1 MSSILDTFT
10 ILFEGDTAGLKK
22 DSKEVAKIT
31 GDLESKLEKS
41 SKTTAKLGTSFTGLV
56 STLAGV
62 VAGFVG
68 VTAAFGGMQRIAT
81 DTDRLG
87 LFAREIGL
95 SVSEVSLW
103 SNAVVSA
110 GGDAGSFQS
119 AIKNLN
125 SQLLQLA
132 TTGNAPILDI
142 LKQIPIGYATASGK
156 LKAPL
161 QLLRDI
167 GAQLRDL
174 PAPRRTAIAAKLGI
188 DPVLL
193 SLLRSSG
200 HELDRL
206 LLRQEK
212 LGVVSTEQTEAARNL
227 RRAWVELGLAWQHSG
242 VVATTAASGPLTMLL
257 DKITDIVIFLRE
269 NENLVVGALGGIAT
283 ALLLVAAVKFAP
295 LLLLLTGIAA
305 AITLVSLAYDDLVNF
320 IDGNDS
326 LIGRAA
332 DTWKRLGGALG
343 IFGAA
348 ADAIARFQKYIES
361 GAKKT
366 FSDFFSPSAGYGTE
380 IPSYGTEIPTLPA
393 PANPG
398 ALNSQSN
405 TTNIKIDTVEVNT
418 QSSDAEGIAR
428 DIASELQRQ
437 ATIAI
442 DNYDDGVL
450 A

>member
-1 MSSILDTFT
+1 MSILDTFT

-56 STLAGV
+56 ATLAGV

-68 VTAAFGGMQRIAT
+68 VTSAYGSMQRIAT

-87 LFAREIGL
+87 FFAREIGL

-103 SNAVVSA
+103 SNAVVAA

-132 TTGNAPILDI
+132 TTGNASILELLNNIKVGFADAGGN
-142 LKQIPIGYATASGK
+142 LKS
-156 LKAPL
+156 PL

-167 GAQLRDL
+167 GAQLRTL
-174 PAPRRTAIAAKLGI
+174 PAPQRMAIATRLQI

-193 SLLRSSG
+193 SLLRSSS

-206 LLRQEK
+206 LLRQEE
-212 LGVVSTEQTEAARNL
+212 LGVVSTEQAVAARNL
-227 RRAWVELGLAWQHSG
+227 RRAWLELGLAWQHVG
-242 VVATTAASGPLTMLL
+242 VVATTSLSEPMTTALE
-257 DKITDIVIFLRE
+257 KVTDFVVFLHE
-269 NENLVVGALGGIAT
+269 NENFTFGVIGAIAT
-283 ALLLVAAVKFAP
+283 ALLTVAAVKFGP
-295 LLLLLTGIAA
+295 LLLRLTGIGT
-305 AITLVSLAYDDLVNF
+305 AIALIALAYDDLAHF

-332 DTWKRLGGALG
+332 DTWKKLGGAVGL
-343 IFGAA
+343 FGSAVE
-348 ADAIARFQKYIES
+348 AITRFQKYIKS
-361 GAKKT
+361 GVKKT
-366 FSDFFSPSAGYGTE
+366 YNDFVSPAAGYGTE

-393 PANPG
+393 PTNQG
-398 ALNSQSN
+398 APNNQSN

-418 QSSDAEGIAR
+418 QATDAEGIAR

-437 ATIAI
+437 TTSAI
-442 DNYDDGVL
+442 DNFDDGVL